1 MCPEKRA
8 QIRITRN
15 RLFNLVEKRMWG
27 VVKGRKAMRTNST
40 TLGPCRRSL
49 GTGLIPPP
57 AVLSPCSC
65 TGMSCSPY
73 PESSGRLS
81 LQRNSCSHSL
91 KPTFGVC
98 SSGLLS
104 PGMCTTRPESGL
116 GVAICLGCGQNPDM
130 QTGMPTCLCTQILAE
145 CAKLK
150 VKKKS
155 GVGWDQSQ
163 LSQHHHVSVWNWRIT
178 EFRIQTW
185 PFRLSWRCIRQD
197 RRIKFTLYYNF

>member
-49 GTGLIPPP
+49 GTGLILPP

-73 PESSGRLS
+73 PESSSGRLS
-81 LQRNSCSHSL
+81 LQRNSCSHSP
-91 KPTFGVC
+91 KPILRVC

-116 GVAICLGCGQNPDM
+116 GVAICLGYGQNPDM
-130 QTGMPTCLCTQILAE
+130 QTGMPTCLCTEILAE

-150 VKKKS
+150 VKKKKWGRLRPES
-155 GVGWDQSQ
+155 TLPASPCFGVK
-163 LSQHHHVSVWNWRIT
+163 LTHHWVQNTNLAFQVVM
-178 EFRIQTW
+178 
-185 PFRLSWRCIRQD
+185 
-197 RRIKFTLYYNF
+197 KVY